1 MDKMKNQVLRSY
13 LLLLAA
19 SAIWGLAFVAQ
30 RVGGR
35 YVPAFT
41 FNAVRF
47 ILGSL
52 SLLPLILYI
61 NRRMPDKAVGT
72 FRDALPAGL
81 LTGCVL
87 FFGASFQQLGMS
99 TVPAGEAA
107 FITDMYIVLVPLFG
121 LLLHQRIRALTWVS
135 IGIALAGLYFVSVT
149 GAFTVSRGVLYEI
162 AGAVFWSGH
171 ILVVDRFSRRVD
183 PLKFSMI
190 QFMTCGVLS
199 LAAGLA
205 WEKAT
210 VGGLMRG
217 AVPILYGGLLSVG
230 VAYTLQVI
238 GQKYAKPSHSAVILS
253 MESLF
258 AALGGFLI
266 LRENL
271 GLRGYVGCGLMI
283 AGVLLSQVSGFRSS
297 VEDGGL
303 SE

>member
-1 MDKMKNQVLRSY
+1 MKNRVLRSH
-13 LLLLAA
+13 LLLMAA
-19 SAIWGLAFVAQ
+19 SLIWGLAFVAQ

-52 SLLPLILYI
+52 SLFPLIVYMR
-61 NRRMPDKAVGT
+61 RRMRGKVAGT
-72 FRDALPAGL
+72 FRDALPAGI

-87 FFGASFQQLGMS
+87 FFGASFQQLGIA
-99 TVPAGEAA
+99 TVPVGEAA
-107 FITDMYIVLVPLFG
+107 FITDMYIVIVPLFG
-121 LLLHQRIRALTWVS
+121 LLMHQRIRALTWGS
-135 IGIALAGLYFVSVT
+135 IGIATAGLYFVSVT
-149 GAFTVSRGVLYEI
+149 GDFTVSRGVLYEI

-171 ILVVDRFSRRVD
+171 ILVVDRFSKRVD

-190 QFMTCGVLS
+190 QFLTCGGLS
-199 LAAGLA
+199 LAVGLA
-205 WEKAT
+205 FEKAT
-210 VGGLMRG
+210 AGGLIQG

-238 GQKYAKPSHSAVILS
+238 GQKYAKPSHSAIILS

-258 AALGGFLI
+258 AALGGFVI

-271 GLRGYVGCGLMI
+271 GPRAYLGCGLMI
-283 AGVLLSQVSGFRSS
+283 IGVLLSQISGFRPS
-297 VEDGGL
+297 VEN
-303 SE
+303 EKPENME